1 MGELARLLTTV
12 TATIL
17 ASSLLAVAVRLPRCS
32 RRREPAWLAGLLAL
46 LLVRV
51 SAPLPRAA
59 WMIVSLAM
67 AWLAGGFVSRVIGRP
82 ARGAWHACCAV
93 PAAVILAALFLG
105 YGQSVPLAAF
115 HAFSLVVLAAFLAP
129 TLVRAWKAARP
140 VTLAAACASTVL
152 WAAASL
158 SVAALSG
165 RPGAPGAWVVV
176 LEGLPVA
183 LLAAALGAL
192 VLLEGYPW
200 TAGFSG
206 RAAEAAARGRLLG
219 PVYARLLETEN
230 ALARQD
236 VLVASGFLALGA
248 AHEFKNSLSLVRAT
262 AEHGLSVS
270 LPGEKDESLR
280 LVLEQARE
288 GGGAA
293 VAFLERLAREGRE
306 AERVVDAR
314 DDLERLLRVCRATV
328 RAEGI
333 ALRAEIAAGVRFSA
347 RPSETGQILLTLVE
361 NAVQCLRGRAQGS
374 PAGIVRVIASARDG
388 QAVIEVEDNAGGIPP
403 DAAARLFT
411 VGSSSTGGT
420 GVGLYIARSLAE
432 RCGGTL
438 IHVPLEGGSCFRLSF
453 PLVREGS
460 PVA

>member
-1 MGELARLLTTV
+1 MGD
-12 TATIL
+12 
-17 ASSLLAVAVRLPRCS
+17 
-32 RRREPAWLAGLLAL
+32 
-46 LLVRV
+46 
-51 SAPLPRAA
+51 
-59 WMIVSLAM
+59 
-67 AWLAGGFVSRVIGRP
+67 RP
-82 ARGAWHACCAV
+82 GVV
-93 PAAVILAALFLG
+93 PA
-105 YGQSVPLAAF
+105 
-115 HAFSLVVLAAFLAP
+115 
-129 TLVRAWKAARP
+129 
-140 VTLAAACASTVL
+140 
-152 WAAASL
+152 
-158 SVAALSG
+158 
-165 RPGAPGAWVVV
+165 
-176 LEGLPVA
+176 A

-248 AHEFKNSLSLVRAT
+248 AHEFKNSLSLVRAA
-262 AEHGLSVS
+262 AEHGLSVN

-333 ALRAEIAAGVRFSA
+333 ALRAEIAAGVRFQCPPLRD
-347 RPSETGQILLTLVE
+347 RPDPSHPRRERR
-361 NAVQCLRGRAQGS
+361 AVPERSGS
-374 PAGIVRVIASARDG
+374 RDPLPG
-388 QAVIEVEDNAGGIPP
+388 SC
-403 DAAARLFT
+403 
-411 VGSSSTGGT
+411 GSSPRRGT
-420 GVGLYIARSLAE
+420 GR
-432 RCGGTL
+432 R
-438 IHVPLEGGSCFRLSF
+438 
-453 PLVREGS
+453 
-460 PVA
+460 